1 MKLLNLLFV
10 MFLAGDF
17 GQRKRF
23 LGFHANEHIKTFFV
37 DNESKMAGND
47 INQDNIQGCLKDK
60 TFCLWERLFYVPS
73 TSVVE
78 DNWFAQYKSQ
88 CLIGSKKISPN
99 RQNFLS
105 FRHPRKMTG
114 TSKSKLRFG
123 IARAEDECY
132 WIFKPSPTLLFVEI
146 AWFWTWTLADLH
158 FWIKVCIWFSTR
170 AINLKSV
177 L

>member
-60 TFCLWERLFYVPS
+60 TFCL
-73 TSVVE
+73 
-78 DNWFAQYKSQ
+78 
-88 CLIGSKKISPN
+88 
-99 RQNFLS
+99 
-105 FRHPRKMTG
+105 
-114 TSKSKLRFG
+114 
-123 IARAEDECY
+123 
-132 WIFKPSPTLLFVEI
+132 
-146 AWFWTWTLADLH
+146 
-158 FWIKVCIWFSTR
+158 
-170 AINLKSV
+170 
-177 L
+177 